1 MDKDLEL
8 VKKAQ
13 GGDKE
18 AVVTIVEKY
27 RCVVTQ
33 KARPFY
39 YIGGDQEDLIQEGM
53 IALLGAI
60 WDYREDRG
68 TSFKTF
74 AGLCVENRIKSVV
87 TKAKRPKHSP
97 MGDTVSL
104 YSPISEDDPDTTLLD
119 LVASTAALDPDEELV
134 TREVVEHFSQVA
146 KSELSELEKQVL
158 YFYLKGAS
166 HQEISDKIGRSKKAV
181 DNAIQRIRKKI

>member
-1 MDKDLEL
+1 MNKDLEL

-134 TREVVEHFSQVA
+134 TREAVEHFSQVA

-158 YFYLKGAS
+158 YFYRI
-166 HQEISDKIGRSKKAV
+166 ERAV
-181 DNAIQRIRKKI
+181 TRQAQVIRRFP